1 MSPKQQNGHN
11 IQIPLHS
18 QHTIQ
23 STEINNNNQN
33 LQIQSAKASSTE
45 LNRTTIFHYTLH
57 TERHRKGSFIP
68 VHTITHSV
76 QSPTLPL
83 QHKGKQP
90 HKRHAH
96 QKAILTHRSTM

>member
-33 LQIQSAKASSTE
+33 LQIQSAKAYSTE
-45 LNRTTIFHYTLH
+45 LDRTTIFHYTLH

-68 VHTITHSV
+68 LHTIGTLSTVTHI
-76 QSPTLPL
+76 TIT
-83 QHKGKQP
+83 
-90 HKRHAH
+90 A
-96 QKAILTHRSTM
+96 

>member
-11 IQIPLHS
+11 IQIPLNS

-33 LQIQSAKASSTE
+33 PQIQSAKAYSIE
-45 LNRTTIFHYTLH
+45 LDRTTIFHYTLP
-57 TERHRKGSFIP
+57 TERHSKGSFIP
-68 VHTITHSV
+68 LHTIGTLRTVTHI
-76 QSPTLPL
+76 PL

-96 QKAILTHRSTM
+96 QKAILTHSSTM